1 MSPTRREFLATL
13 PAIASASAAL
23 ARNGFADEA
32 LRTFLRPHVLQKETL
47 DRFLDPKAQVWAKF
61 DPELGYLLRNSFVRD
76 GVDGCHTLA
85 RYQPTGQRQ
94 QVNFPDLPC
103 RINTYGDSFTQGHQV
118 SDGETWQEILAAHF
132 CEPMR
137 NFGIGGFGVYQAYKR
152 LLRTEATDLGAKNIL
167 FNIWGDDHL
176 RSVYAWRWLAF
187 PDNVLQ
193 SMAGTMFHANP
204 WVHARLDAQG
214 KMVEKPSLCPTK
226 PSLYQLCDLDF
237 LVQSFREDEIAH
249 LLFAQRTGTVL
260 NGSAL
265 EATAAKCGAKAPDVS
280 KPETVK
286 AGATAL
292 LHAYAVKV
300 GMEIMDRLHA
310 FCKANGKQ
318 LMVLLSY
325 PVGAVWHACNRTK
338 PGDPDHVDWHPQYFK
353 DHLKAR
359 GITLVDSL
367 PAHVAEFDTFKL
379 SAKEYVD
386 RYYIGHY
393 TPRGNHF
400 FAYAVKDAI
409 RDSLSPLP
417 PAYQNNGEP
426 LIRFK
431 GYLPG

>member
-1 MSPTRREFLATL
+1 MPLERREFLAAL
-13 PAIASASAAL
+13 PAVAASAAAL
-23 ARNGFADEA
+23 AARGAPEEA
-32 LRTFLRPHVLQKETL
+32 LRTFLRPHVLERATL

-85 RYQPTGQRQ
+85 RYQSTGQRQ
-94 QVNFPDLPC
+94 QVNFADQVC

-132 CEPMR
+132 CEPIR

-152 LLRTEATDLGAKNIL
+152 LLRNENTSLGASHIV

-187 PDNVLQ
+187 PENVLR

-204 WVHARLDAQG
+204 WVNARLDDQG
-214 KMVEKPSLCPTK
+214 ALVEKPSLCPTEA
-226 PSLYQLCDLDF
+226 SLYRLCELDF
-237 LVQSFREDEIAH
+237 LVESFRHDEIAH
-249 LLFAQRTGTVL
+249 LLFAQRTGTIL
-260 NGSAL
+260 DKSIWKT
-265 EATAAKCGAKAPDVS
+265 TAAKCSPAAPEPTN
-280 KPETVK
+280 PEAVK
-286 AGATAL
+286 AGATTL

-300 GMEIMDRLHA
+300 GMEIIDGLHA
-310 FCKANGKQ
+310 FCKEKGKK
-318 LMVLLSY
+318 LLVLLSY
-325 PVGAVWHACNRTK
+325 PVGAVWHACNRTP
-338 PGDPDHVDWHPQYFK
+338 PGDPDHVDWHPDRFK
-353 DHLKAR
+353 NHLKSR
-359 GITLVDSL
+359 GIPLVDSL

-400 FAYAVKDAI
+400 FAYAIKDPL
-409 RDSLSPLP
+409 RNWLSPAP

>member
-1 MSPTRREFLATL
+1 
-13 PAIASASAAL
+13 
-23 ARNGFADEA
+23 
-32 LRTFLRPHVLQKETL
+32 
-47 DRFLDPKAQVWAKF
+47 
-61 DPELGYLLRNSFVRD
+61 
-76 GVDGCHTLA
+76 
-85 RYQPTGQRQ
+85 
-94 QVNFPDLPC
+94 
-103 RINTYGDSFTQGHQV
+103 
-118 SDGETWQEILAAHF
+118 
-132 CEPMR
+132 
-137 NFGIGGFGVYQAYKR
+137 
-152 LLRTEATDLGAKNIL
+152 
-167 FNIWGDDHL
+167 
-176 RSVYAWRWLAF
+176 
-187 PDNVLQ
+187 
-193 SMAGTMFHANP
+193 
-204 WVHARLDAQG
+204 
-214 KMVEKPSLCPTK
+214 MVEKPSLCPTK

-265 EATAAKCGAKAPDVS
+265 EATAAKCGAKVPDVS

-286 AGATAL
+286 VGATAL